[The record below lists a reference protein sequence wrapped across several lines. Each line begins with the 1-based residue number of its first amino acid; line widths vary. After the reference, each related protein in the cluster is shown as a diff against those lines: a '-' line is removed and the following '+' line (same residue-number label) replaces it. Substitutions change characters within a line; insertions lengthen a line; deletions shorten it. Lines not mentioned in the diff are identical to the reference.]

1 MSASWK
7 PRLVKIPVPMILA
20 ITMEEAVTK
29 PIFRRGRGDF
39 TEGRSPTM
47 VIVESTIPK
56 LSGVANCFGVAF
68 KFIICERV
76 VCHSDRSEESLVVCF
91 GIVLEQKLRDVSP
104 RST

>member
-7 PRLVKIPVPMILA
+7 PRLVKIPVPMVLA

-39 TEGRSPTM
+39 TEWRSPTM

-56 LSGVANCFGVAF
+56 LSGLANCFGVAF
-68 KFIICERV
+68 KFMISPASVGGFVRKRLSASRDFLLVSNER
-76 VCHSDRSEESLVVCF
+76 
-91 GIVLEQKLRDVSP
+91 G
-104 RST
+104 

>member
-1 MSASWK
+1 M
-7 PRLVKIPVPMILA
+7 MLA

-39 TEGRSPTM
+39 TEGSSPTM

-56 LSGVANCFGVAF
+56 LSGLANCFGVAF
-68 KFIICERV
+68 IICERA
-76 VCHSDRSEESLVVCF
+76 VCHSERSEEFLVVCF
-91 GIVLEQKLRDVSP
+91 GKALEQKLRDVSL